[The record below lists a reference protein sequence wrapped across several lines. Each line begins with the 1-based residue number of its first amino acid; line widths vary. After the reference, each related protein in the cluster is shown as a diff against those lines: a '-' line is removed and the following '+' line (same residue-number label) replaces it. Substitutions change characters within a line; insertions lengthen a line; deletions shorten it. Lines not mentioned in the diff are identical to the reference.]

1 MAVEREDLE
10 ILKDLRNEHMADN
23 IFRQYQPLTSL
34 DQDGYWAK
42 VVNSEN
48 FVVFTI
54 CIPDVEINK
63 REEITVFTDEGA
75 RHIYTRKGWKVIGE
89 CRVGYINWRN
99 RWAELGIFL
108 GKEYMGK
115 GYGREALYLLMEYTF
130 SCLGLHTVRAET
142 VTEKVKEIF
151 IEFGFTFIGA
161 TEGTTFKDGWYHP
174 DYILELYDGTW
185 MGKREGIYEGSVKP
199 HFEKADITIQD
210 TIR

>member
-1 MAVEREDLE
+1 VEREDLE
-10 ILKDLRNEHMADN
+10 ILKDLRNEHLGDN

-54 CIPDVEINK
+54 CIPDVEMDK
-63 REEITVFTDEGA
+63 QEEITVHTDEGA

-115 GYGREALYLLMEYTF
+115 GYGREALYLLMQYSF
-130 SCLGLHTVRAET
+130 DNLGLHAVRAET
-142 VTEKVKEIF
+142 VTLQVKEIF
-151 IEFGFTFIGA
+151 IEFGFTPIGS
-161 TEGTTFKDGWYHP
+161 TLGTTYHNGEWWA
-174 DYILELYDGTW
+174 DHILELYDKVW
-185 MGKREGIYEGSVKP
+185 FRKRDGIYEGSVKP